1 VRSFSSTKYGRWYG
15 LLCVSVAVAVLA
27 ASCSST
33 HDTADVVP
41 PLPGA
46 FQPDAGGKLIDEATA
61 CADLVQAEA
70 SARTALG
77 CDAAKHECPSYIRPA
92 GGAACFLY
100 DKASLDGCTTLYA
113 SFTSCAEFEQRPC
126 LLTAE
131 SNCDSGT
138 GVGAGGAG
146 GHGSGG
152 AGGEPDGAGEA
163 GVGGAGTAG
172 AGG

>member
-1 VRSFSSTKYGRWYG
+1 MNYARLSS
-15 LLCVSVAVAVLA
+15 LLCASLLTAVVA
-27 ASCSST
+27 ASCTAT

-61 CADLVQAEA
+61 CAELVKAETT
-70 SARTALG
+70 ARTALG
-77 CDAAKHECPSYIRPA
+77 CDAAKHDCTSYVRPA
-92 GGAACFLY
+92 GGADCFLY
-100 DKASLDGCTTLYA
+100 DNASLDGCAALYD
-113 SFTSCAEFEQRPC
+113 SFTSCAEFDQRPC

-131 SNCDSGT
+131 SNCDSSA

-146 GHGSGG
+146 GQSSS
-152 AGGEPDGAGEA
+152 ATGGEP
-163 GVGGAGTAG
+163 GVGGEPAVGGASAAG